1 MIETIY
7 LQTGAPLVEETENT
21 FQSRKLAFLKW
32 RVLLLLS
39 LATLLAMATWFSA
52 SAVVPALTE
61 AWGLNASGQAWL
73 TMSVQVGFVA
83 GSLLSA
89 LLNMADRISSRFLFT
104 ISALL
109 AAVCTAVIGVS
120 VYSLGPAIIL
130 RLITGAFLAGVY
142 PVGMK
147 ITATWTRADRGL
159 GIGLLVGALTL
170 GSAAPHLLNS
180 LGSTHTWQQVLL
192 WSAGISAA
200 GAIIAL
206 LFVREGPLR
215 VSSPRFNWKYS
226 LDIFKARELRL
237 ANLGYLGHMWEL
249 YAMWAWIAS
258 FLLGSFQVKG
268 ISSSTASLS
277 AFAVIGAGGLGSLLA
292 GKLAD
297 RWGRTMITILSMLI
311 SGCCALIVGFIY
323 GSNPALVIAVCLVWG
338 FAIVADSAQ
347 FSAAI
352 SELCHKEYTGTAL
365 TIQTSL
371 GFLLTMVSI
380 RLIPT
385 LQAWLGWRWS
395 FAFLAL
401 GPAFGIWAMVM
412 LRRTPQAVKLAGGR
426 R

>member
-412 LRRTPQAVKLAGGR
+412 LRRTPQAVKLAGAR